1 MKKILPKIILTFVFV
16 LTLFLGFRFANIGI
30 DAVIHL
36 DPGTPASRLEADIRK
51 EQKIPDNWT
60 VEGTASDTM
69 AAYISYSPDKFS
81 HTASIY
87 VDRPGISSG
96 YFFRFSGPA
105 TTSGRDITKFTVN
118 GYNEAAF
125 VSMNTKQV
133 FQIEIGDGDNLRVID
148 IDPNKPF
155 AIVLPLDEGSIS
167 FYNLDGECIEYHKM
181 AI

>member
-1 MKKILPKIILTFVFV
+1 MKKILPKILLAFVFV

-30 DAVIHL
+30 DAVIQF
-36 DPGTPASRLEADIRK
+36 DPGIPASRLEADIRK
-51 EQKIPDNWT
+51 EQKIPDTWT

-69 AAYISYSPDKFS
+69 AAYVSYSQDKAA

-105 TTSGRDITKFTVN
+105 STASRDITAFTVKD
-118 GYNEAAF
+118 YNEAAF

-133 FQIEIGDGDNLRVID
+133 FQIEIGDGDNIRVVD
-148 IDPNKPF
+148 IDPYKPF
-155 AIVLPLDEGSIS
+155 AIVLPLDEGSIC
-167 FYNLDGECIEYHKM
+167 FYNLDGECIEYQKQ